1 MQYLVS
7 FRDPINLTSQ
17 TGRDKDRTE
26 GLKVAEGLKR
36 ACENTALTLKQ
47 EVRQR
52 RRQEPLSSEESYIR
66 VVSRK

>member
-1 MQYLVS
+1 MS

-52 RRQEPLSSEESYIR
+52 RQEPLSSEESYIR